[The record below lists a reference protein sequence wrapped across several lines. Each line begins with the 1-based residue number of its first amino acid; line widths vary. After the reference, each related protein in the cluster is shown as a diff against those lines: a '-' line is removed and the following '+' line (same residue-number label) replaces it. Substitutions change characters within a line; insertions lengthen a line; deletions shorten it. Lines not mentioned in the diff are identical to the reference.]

1 MADEEVDRIWHGATG
16 GVLHRHKAHGR
27 DPRKNRIEYGINRWA
42 WQKIRL
48 LTKTLPRKNSGKCA
62 LRAKIGDFAHVRTMT
77 YQTFS
82 FAQTC
87 ILLWPN
93 FKKRLLRSAGV
104 ALAGKVNFV
113 YGISTAG
120 NPHECATDKPS
131 KLAKIIHE

>member
-27 DPRKNRIEYGINRWA
+27 GPRKNRIEYGINRWA

-62 LRAKIGDFAHVRTMT
+62 LRAKIGDFAHVRIKT

-87 ILLWPN
+87 ILLCPN
-93 FKKRLLRSAGV
+93 LKKRLLCAEWV
-104 ALAGKVNFV
+104 ALAGYMDFV
-113 YGISTAG
+113 YGISTARNPCEDTVG
-120 NPHECATDKPS
+120 NPSNPS
-131 KLAKIIHE
+131 WRNEP